1 MLDKLDSNELKL
13 EMLDKLDSDELKLEV
28 VDEFAKELI
37 VLESMGFK
45 PLIVTVKLTSTELKT
60 YKEVS
65 NDKSETF

>member
-1 MLDKLDSNELKL
+1 MNLNLRYWIGLTQMS
-13 EMLDKLDSDELKLEV
+13 LKLEV
-28 VDEFAKELI
+28 VDEVEKEPI

-45 PLIVTVKLTSTELKT
+45 PLIVIVKLTSIELKI